1 MRYTAIRESV
11 KRISLLLLRTNC
23 VGGARRSVWLQNG
36 EHGVGY
42 RQGSSHIGEPN
53 HQAPAPRNKR
63 PMTPEQIEL
72 ERIAELRAIIVRAN
86 NAYYVEDAPLLSDS
100 EYDALVL
107 ELRELE
113 KQLPELAGD
122 SPPTVQVGAPA
133 SPAFAPVTH
142 GVQMLSLDNAFS
154 VEDLAAWEQRT
165 VRLLGLS
172 AAEMIDYVCEL
183 KIDGLSVSILYENGE
198 FKRAATR
205 GDGTIGEDITAN
217 VATLKSIPHSLNG
230 QHAFPARIE
239 IRGEVFLSHQEFA
252 RINES
257 LEERAGKTFANC
269 RNAAAGS
276 LRQKDPTV
284 TARRNLNA
292 LFYTV
297 GEVSPWDVNSQSE
310 LLAQYADWGMPTN
323 PHVRKCKGLAEV
335 SLFVQEW
342 ETRKE
347 DLDYDIDGVVIK
359 VDSFALQRELGQV
372 SRAPRWAIAYKYP
385 ALQVRTRVERIDV
398 QVGRTGA
405 LTPVAILAPVA
416 VAGVV
421 VSRATLHNE
430 DEIRRKDVRVGD
442 VVVVQRAGEV
452 IPEVVEV
459 VIAERLGGEREFEM
473 PASCPICGSPVVRVP
488 GEAVTR
494 CPNQACPARQQQ
506 VLEHFVS
513 RGAMDIE
520 GLGTRHIEQ
529 LLSTGIVRD
538 AADIYG
544 LTAEKL
550 AALDR
555 MGDKLAT
562 RLLQNIQASKTRP
575 LEKLI
580 FALSIR
586 HIGERSASILAA
598 HFGTLDNLR
607 TASAKEIAEIHEI
620 GQTMADSVAA
630 WFADARHQEL
640 LQKLLEAGV
649 RPKESASALVSSNLA
664 GKSFVFTGT
673 LTKLKREQAE
683 YMVRTMGG
691 RASGSVSRSTSYLV
705 AGDAA
710 GSKLE
715 KAQELGVA
723 VLTED
728 EFLALVANGSTAPA
742 TLEPGGDDAL

>member
-1 MRYTAIRESV
+1 
-11 KRISLLLLRTNC
+11 
-23 VGGARRSVWLQNG
+23 
-36 EHGVGY
+36 
-42 RQGSSHIGEPN
+42 
-53 HQAPAPRNKR
+53 
-63 PMTPEQIEL
+63 MTPEQIEL
-72 ERIAELRAIIVRAN
+72 ERLAELRAKIVRAN
-86 NAYYVEDAPLLSDS
+86 NAYYAEDAPLLADS

-113 KQLPELAGD
+113 KKYPELAGD
-122 SPPTVQVGAPA
+122 NSPTVQVGAAA

-154 VEDLAAWEQRT
+154 LEDLSAWEQRT
-165 VRLLGLS
+165 VRLLGLN
-172 AAEMIDYVCEL
+172 AGETIDYVCEL

-205 GDGTIGEDITAN
+205 GDGTTGEDITAN
-217 VATLKSIPHSLNG
+217 VATLKSIPHSL
-230 QHAFPARIE
+230 HAQYAYPARIE

-252 RINES
+252 RINAS

-297 GEVSPWDVNSQSE
+297 GEVSRWDVTSQSE

-323 PHVRKCKGLAEV
+323 PNVRKCQGLAEV
-335 SLFVQEW
+335 ALFVQEW

-347 DLDYDIDGVVIK
+347 ELDYDIDGVVIK

-405 LTPVAILAPVA
+405 LTPVAILVPVA
-416 VAGVV
+416 VGGVV

-430 DEIRRKDVRVGD
+430 DEIRRKDVREGD

-459 VIAERLGGEREFEM
+459 VVAERQGGERQFEM
-473 PASCPICGSPVVRVP
+473 PASCPICGTPVVRVP

-494 CPNQACPARQQQ
+494 CPNHACPARQQQ

-529 LLSTGIVRD
+529 LLSTGTVRD

-544 LTAEKL
+544 LTAERL

-555 MGDKLAT
+555 MGDKLAA
-562 RLLQNIQASKTRP
+562 RLLQNIEASKTRP
-575 LEKLI
+575 LDKLI

-630 WFADARHQEL
+630 WFTDARHQEL

-649 RPKESASALVSSNLA
+649 RPKESASAVVSTNLA

-683 YMVRTMGG
+683 SMVRTMGG
-691 RASGSVSRSTSYLV
+691 RASGSVSRSTSYVV

-710 GSKLE
+710 GSKLD
-715 KAQELGVA
+715 KALALGVA

-728 EFLALVANGSTAPA
+728 EFLALVRDVTAA
-742 TLEPGGDDAL
+742 PGQLDLGGEDAR